1 MSTTTTATETA
12 LALDATTPGR
22 TVVRAGDV
30 DIATYVH
37 DGDFPANESRKPY
50 LHPLRTLDGAVVT
63 AYRPHD
69 HRWHKGLQMT
79 ASHVSGQNFWGGG
92 TYVHGEGYVPKDNVG
107 QMRHDGFDTAR
118 SSGGTVELVERLTW
132 ISSGGQEWAREVRS
146 HRFGSVDPARGT
158 WTLDFDTE
166 ITCTR
171 GEPLE
176 LGSPTTHGRPSA
188 GYTGYFWRGPRGWT
202 GGTITTPD
210 REGEDAMG
218 TLSAWLAYSSPHD
231 EVDGGGTLLVLAGSA
246 STTSNP
252 EVPLTW
258 FVRHAPF
265 PAIAPSF
272 AFHDEVVLAD
282 GESLRLRHRVVV
294 GDRIW
299 GREEIEEVAAANALD
314 ATP

>member
-1 MSTTTTATETA
+1 MSTTTTTTA
-12 LALDATTPGR
+12 LELDDTTPGR
-22 TVVRAGDV
+22 LVVRAGDV

-37 DGDFPANESRKPY
+37 DGDFAVSESRKPY

-63 AYRPHD
+63 AYRPND

-107 QMRHDGFDTAR
+107 QMRHDAFDA
-118 SSGGTVELVERLTW
+118 VEATGDAVTFTERLTW
-132 ISSGGQEWAREVRS
+132 IASTGQEWAREVRTHS
-146 HRFGSVDPARGT
+146 FGSVDTDRGT
-158 WTLDFDTE
+158 WTLDFSTE
-166 ITCTR
+166 ITNTR

-176 LGSPTTHGRPSA
+176 LGSPTTHGRPAA
-188 GYTGYFWRGPRGWT
+188 GYTGFFWRGPRGWT
-202 GGTITTPD
+202 GGDITTPD
-210 REGEDAMG
+210 RTGEDAMG
-218 TLSAWLAYSSPHD
+218 TSSPWLAYSAVHD

-252 EVPLTW
+252 SVPLHW
-258 FVRHAPF
+258 FVRHDPF

-272 AFHDEVVLAD
+272 AFSDEVVLAD

-294 GDRIW
+294 GDRVW
-299 GREEIEEVAAANALD
+299 DRDEIEAVAAANALD
-314 ATP
+314 APR